1 MGFSTSTPAVLT
13 YLPATNLYVNSGSGN
28 DSGDGTISDPL
39 QSLEEA
45 LKNVYARRVNGIMLM
60 FMMLSHII
68 GPGNIL
74 LLWGNSTSGD
84 GMGHRLRRP
93 PPHHQLF
100 TQDQLYFIL
109 TTLLL
114 IWTIGVVV

>member
-45 LKNVYARRVNGIMLM
+45 LKNVYARRVNGINTSMAL
-60 FMMLSHII
+60 FLS
-68 GPGNIL
+68 
-74 LLWGNSTSGD
+74 GNSGD
-84 GMGHRLRRP
+84 ADVHDVITYYWPGKYFALMG
-93 PPHHQLF
+93 QL
-100 TQDQLYFIL
+100 D
-109 TTLLL
+109 
-114 IWTIGVVV
+114 IWGWDG